1 LRGVSP
7 RVIFRSTD
15 RLVVWRL
22 MDETIAQPL
31 RFEADPPRRLQ
42 EMVYRSWE
50 RIFDLDALNK
60 AARADSAPYTP
71 QRAQLTFEEIRIEDA
86 VKAEHFCARGEKRSR
101 LRR

>member
-1 LRGVSP
+1 
-7 RVIFRSTD
+7 
-15 RLVVWRL
+15 

-31 RFEADPPRRLQ
+31 RFEEDPPRRLQ
-42 EMVYRSWE
+42 EMVYRSSE

-71 QRAQLTFEEIRIEDA
+71 QRAQLTFEEIRIKDV